1 MQIYIL
7 SPEARDKD
15 AHYPNV
21 FIPSKQEV
29 EDQVRADF
37 GSVYAR
43 LFTETLAQHQ
53 RRTIVNE
60 YALQTT
66 SCDPCPAPPLSPSD
80 LATLGGDVLLFG
92 LASSIGRGSPS
103 RCMRLLLKETYG
115 LNN

>member
-66 SCDPCPAPPLSPSD
+66 SCDPCPAPPSQPIRLGDSGRRCLIVWSRELDREGIAESLYEAPPQGD
-80 LATLGGDVLLFG
+80 LW
-92 LASSIGRGSPS
+92 P
-103 RCMRLLLKETYG
+103 E
-115 LNN
+115 